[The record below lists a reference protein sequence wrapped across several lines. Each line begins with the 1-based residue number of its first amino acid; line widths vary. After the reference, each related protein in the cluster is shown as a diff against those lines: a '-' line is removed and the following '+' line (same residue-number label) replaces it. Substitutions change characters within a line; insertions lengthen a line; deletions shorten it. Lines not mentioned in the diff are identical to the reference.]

1 MTAMIEINL
10 FREHAR
16 VVRSVDVAGVAWPV
30 HKLQAIA
37 VAGVVGL
44 ISLLALTPELTAW
57 LSGVALVTTWL
68 VARHLPGNAATA
80 PASNPPGIS

>member
-1 MTAMIEINL
+1 MTAMIEMNPV
-10 FREHAR
+10 REHAR
-16 VVRSVDVAGVAWPV
+16 AVRTVDVAGVAWPA

-44 ISLLALTPELTAW
+44 ISLLVLTPELTAW